1 MIRAW
6 LSIALM
12 ALLAACSTPQQGETE
27 VRLGKVTRIEAVTID
42 GDHQLGLGAI
52 IGAVAG
58 GVLGYQIRNGT
69 GRDVATVAGT
79 LLGAY
84 GGNKVQNHYASPRPG
99 QHVLVLLDNGVS
111 VGITQP
117 VNSALAV
124 GDRVRVEGVG
134 QDARVMRY

>member
-6 LSIALM
+6 FYITLV
-12 ALLAACSTPQQGETE
+12 ALLAACTTPQQGETT

-58 GVLGYQIRNGT
+58 GVLGYQIGNGT
-69 GRDVATVAGT
+69 GRDVASVAGT
-79 LLGAY
+79 LVGAY
-84 GGNKVQNHYASPRPG
+84 AGNKVQNHYASPRAG

-117 VNSALAV
+117 VNSALAM
-124 GDRVRVEGVG
+124 GDRVRVEGSG
-134 QDARVMRY
+134 EEARVMRY

>member
-6 LSIALM
+6 LYIT
-12 ALLAACSTPQQGETE
+12 LLAFLAGCTTPQQGETP

-52 IGAVAG
+52 IGAVTG
-58 GVLGYQIRNGT
+58 GVLGHQIGNGT

-79 LLGAY
+79 LVGAY
-84 GGNKVQNHYASPRPG
+84 TGSKVQNHYASPRQG

-117 VNSALAV
+117 MNSALAV
-124 GDRVRVEGVG
+124 GDRVRVEGSG
-134 QDARVMRY
+134 EEARVMRY